1 MQRQKERAKAMIKHI
16 CRDCNQQFNQA
27 QQKQVPDHTGF
38 DGIYIEV
45 CPNCCSNLIEPISGL
60 HTIILDK
67 TEVEL
72 IAKMATLYVG
82 HIAESKSK
90 STEIVLKD
98 HYTALMMQAND
109 LVEKIIKSKND

>member
-1 MQRQKERAKAMIKHI
+1 MQRQKGGANMNKQI
-16 CRDCNQQFNQA
+16 CRDCSHQFLLPHM
-27 QQKQVPDHTGF
+27 KQVPDSTGF

-45 CPNCCSNLIEPISGL
+45 CPECCSNAIEPIKGL
-60 HTIILDK
+60 HTPVLDK

-82 HIAESKSK
+82 QIAESKSK

-98 HYTALMMQAND
+98 HYTALMIQAND
-109 LVEKIIKSKND
+109 LVKKINDSRHE